1 MDNINIKEVFS
12 EHDKKFNK
20 MLVKEGKL
28 VSLKQKKKPNRNYDF
43 SSEILEQ
50 YSRKRGILDEKC

>member
-1 MDNINIKEVFS
+1 MI
-12 EHDKKFNK
+12 KKFNK

-28 VSLKQKKKPNRNYDF
+28 VSLEQKKKPNRNYDF

-50 YSRKRGILDEKC
+50 YSRKRGILNEKC